1 RAVVDRE
8 VLGGEALLRQV
19 GAARAQQQEDRQ
31 EGEEPEH
38 ELEAVRRS
46 APRTGSTPPGA
57 WFTGWFAS
65 WAAEAEVVDHQGRRV
80 SWQIETTLKRSA
92 QVVNDLGGDGH
103 RECAVLFE
111 RQPGELT
118 LAEEGIVQ
126 SRVGC
131 ADEELHGSGPVRVRR
146 RRLWYHVQQ
155 QCSRS
160 SLRQDLE
167 PLA

>member
-1 RAVVDRE
+1 GGSLPESRGHVVDQSPPAPSSGSDRNVPM
-8 VLGGEALLRQV
+8 VLAPWSEIQVEAGVKIRL
-19 GAARAQQQEDRQ
+19 
-31 EGEEPEH
+31 
-38 ELEAVRRS
+38 
-46 APRTGSTPPGA
+46 
-57 WFTGWFAS
+57 
-65 WAAEAEVVDHQGRRV
+65 
-80 SWQIETTLKRSA
+80 SA

-146 RRLWYHVQQ
+146 RRLWHHVQQ

-167 PLA
+167 Q

>member
-1 RAVVDRE
+1 
-8 VLGGEALLRQV
+8 
-19 GAARAQQQEDRQ
+19 
-31 EGEEPEH
+31 
-38 ELEAVRRS
+38 
-46 APRTGSTPPGA
+46 
-57 WFTGWFAS
+57 S
-65 WAAEAEVVDHQGRRV
+65 WAAEAEVVDHQGRRD
-80 SWQIETTLKRSA
+80 SWQVEDYLEAGVKIRLSA

-111 RQPGELT
+111 RQPGELA

-126 SRVGC
+126 SRIGC

-146 RRLWYHVQQ
+146 RRLWHHVQQ